1 MSGRINLSN
10 LSDGLKEYL
19 NGLGLSEEQVN
30 AIVQEAIAVVN
41 AKDLSQDE
49 AISAAKAV
57 ADAAQTKTD
66 ENLVTNDKTIVGAI
80 NELFSL
86 YTNQS
91 IDITSIVNDYNEIID
106 KL

>member
-1 MSGRINLSN
+1 MGEIRKENLHQS
-10 LSDGLKEYL
+10 LIEYL
-19 NGLGLSEEQVN
+19 DGLGLTEEQVN
-30 AIVQEAIAVVN
+30 AIVQVALTENMGI
-41 AKDLSQDE
+41 LDE
-49 AISAAKAV
+49 LNTTNKSSIV
-57 ADAAQTKTD
+57 A
-66 ENLVTNDKTIVGAI
+66 AI